1 MEKTIGERI
10 KILRKQL
17 KLNQTDFGDRLHVK
31 QSTIGGWE
39 TNIRTVLDRSI
50 ADICREYKVNY
61 EWLVYGEG
69 EMFNEPD
76 VMILEKIDDI
86 MSGENEFRKNL
97 VKTIVNF
104 SDEEL
109 LLLESIV
116 NKLNSEE

>member
-50 ADICREYKVNY
+50 ADICREYNVS
-61 EWLVYGEG
+61 ECWLRTGDG

>member
-1 MEKTIGERI
+1 MNSINDRVKL
-10 KILRKQL
+10 LRKA
-17 KLNQTDFGDRLHVK
+17 LNLSQEELGTRIGITRASISNIEKGTRNMSEQTVK
-31 QSTIGGWE
+31 SM
-39 TNIRTVLDRSI
+39 
-50 ADICREYKVNY
+50 CREYNVS
-61 EWLVYGEG
+61 ECWLRTGEG

-109 LLLESIV
+109 LLLERIV